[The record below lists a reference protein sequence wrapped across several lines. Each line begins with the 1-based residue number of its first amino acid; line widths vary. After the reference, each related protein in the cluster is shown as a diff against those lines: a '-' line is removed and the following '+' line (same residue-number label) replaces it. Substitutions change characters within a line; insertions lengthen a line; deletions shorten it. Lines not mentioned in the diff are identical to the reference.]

1 MATDLHREEV
11 LLVLLAN
18 AGIALDAESIAA
30 TYHTPVVEWRRSF
43 RRLEQK
49 GLVTAV
55 ENGLYALTA
64 AGEKEVA
71 PRGSPSETEVGQTV
85 VGP

>member
-30 TYHTPVVEWRRSF
+30 TYDTPKVEWRRSF
-43 RRLEQK
+43 RRLEQM
-49 GLVTAV
+49 GLVATV
-55 ENGLYALTA
+55 DVGLYALTPE
-64 AGEKEVA
+64 GEKEVA
-71 PRGSPSETEVGQTV
+71 PRGPAERPAV
-85 VGP
+85 